1 MTKLKLWLGFTG
13 TQIEGEFFH
22 IIFNCFPLLATF
34 YNVMVHDVKLM
45 NMLLTN
51 NAPFLT
57 FGSCSRTL
65 TFDLTKY
72 RES

>member
-1 MTKLKLWLGFTG
+1 MTRLKLWLGFTG

-51 NAPFLT
+51 NACFFNFWQLFKNP
-57 FGSCSRTL
+57 
-65 TFDLTKY
+65 DI
-72 RES
+72 